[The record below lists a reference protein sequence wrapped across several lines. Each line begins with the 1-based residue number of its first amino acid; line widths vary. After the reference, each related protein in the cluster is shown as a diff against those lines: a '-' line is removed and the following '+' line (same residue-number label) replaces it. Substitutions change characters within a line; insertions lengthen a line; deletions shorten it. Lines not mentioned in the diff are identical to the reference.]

1 MMLADTRSLLRRAS
15 IAAAGAL
22 VLLCAQTPGTA
33 LAAGCA
39 KVVEGQ
45 SRTLVGQLTEDR
57 FSEEYSSGGV
67 PRTSNHKITRFSMGT
82 LALRA
87 ATCRSDGRWRV
98 LDPVVLT
105 PAYANFSGSSVP
117 FGATGYGVSPVEVRD
132 RSLRIRTIQCR
143 SSKVWGA
150 VRGLTG
156 IPVPGPFSLS
166 LAQYVGGQAGVRFLP
181 KDKTRCKQIVAGR
194 VPFAFG
200 RRGRLG
206 LRPFTASRTSLV
218 QDLGDVKIKKTLTV
232 RVTQR

>member
-1 MMLADTRSLLRRAS
+1 MFADARRLLLHAS
-15 IAAAGAL
+15 VAAAGVL
-22 VLLCAQTPGTA
+22 VLLCIQAPGAAQ
-33 LAAGCA
+33 AASCA

-57 FSEEYSSGGV
+57 FSEEYSSGGM

-82 LALRA
+82 LAIRA

-98 LDPVVLT
+98 LDPVLLA

-117 FGATGYGVSPVEVRD
+117 FGATGYGVSPVQVRG
-132 RSLRIRTIQCR
+132 RSLSIRAIQCR

-150 VRGLTG
+150 VSGLTG
-156 IPVPGPFSLS
+156 IPVPGPFWLS
-166 LAQYVGGQAGVRFLP
+166 LAQYVGGQAGVAFLP
-181 KDKTRCKQIVAGR
+181 KDKTRCQGIVAGT

-200 RRGRLG
+200 QRGRLT
-206 LRPFTASRTSLV
+206 LRPFSASRTYLV
-218 QDLGDVKIKKTLTV
+218 QDLGDLKIKKTLTV

>member
-1 MMLADTRSLLRRAS
+1 MPADTHRRVLRHLA

-22 VLLCAQTPGTA
+22 ALLCVAAPGA
-33 LAAGCA
+33 ARAAGCA

-57 FSEEYSSGGV
+57 FSEEYSGGGV
-67 PRTSNHKITRFSMGT
+67 PRTSNHKVTRFSMGT

-87 ATCRSDGRWRV
+87 ATCRSGGRWRV
-98 LDPVVLT
+98 LDPVSLS

-143 SSKVWGA
+143 SSKVWSA

-156 IPVPGPFSLS
+156 VPVPGPFLLS
-166 LAQYVGGQAGVRFLP
+166 LAQYVGGQAGVAFLP
-181 KDKTRCKQIVAGR
+181 KDKTRCRQIVAGT

-200 RRGRLG
+200 RRGRLA
-206 LRPFTASRTSLV
+206 LRPFSASRTYLV
-218 QDLGDVKIKKTLTV
+218 QDLGDIKIKKTLTV
-232 RVTQR
+232 RVAQR